1 MNPLTK
7 IKPVKLNAEV
17 MFRCR
22 LCGDCCR
29 NIKDSVMLEPM
40 DAYRLA
46 RHLQERGES
55 VSGTEDVLARYAHAS
70 WLTDRFPVF
79 LLNTG
84 DPLDS
89 CVFLKDGRC
98 SVYEA
103 RPRVCRMYPFT
114 AAPGERGRDFLY
126 YLCMEKPY
134 HFADG
139 MVKPKEWLSENFTRE
154 ARDALKADYNALP
167 AINRNIQAMETE
179 GFQRLMFQFLYYRYF
194 NYELGEPFLPQFR
207 SNLEKLKT
215 LTASEEQARGG

>member
-17 MFRCR
+17 MFRCQ

-29 NIKDSVMLEPM
+29 NVKDSVMLEPM
-40 DAYRLA
+40 DVYRLA
-46 RHLQERGES
+46 RHLRDRGEP

-84 DPLDS
+84 EPLDS
-89 CVFLKDGRC
+89 CVFLNDGRC

-126 YLCMEKPY
+126 YLCLEKPH

-139 MVKPKEWLSENFTRE
+139 VVKPKDWLVENFARE
-154 ARDALKADYNALP
+154 ARDALKADYYALP
-167 AINRNIQAMETE
+167 AISRNIRAMNAEE
-179 GFQRLMFQFLYYRYF
+179 FQQLTFQFLYYRYY
-194 NYELGEPFLPQFR
+194 NYELDAPFLPQFLA
-207 SNLEKLKT
+207 NLEKLKE
-215 LTASEEQARGG
+215 LTGG